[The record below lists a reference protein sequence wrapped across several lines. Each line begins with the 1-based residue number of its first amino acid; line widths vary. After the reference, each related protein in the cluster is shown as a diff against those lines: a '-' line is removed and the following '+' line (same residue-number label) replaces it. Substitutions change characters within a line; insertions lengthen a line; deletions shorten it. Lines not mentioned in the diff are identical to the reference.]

1 MDTDTEIANETS
13 WDVAYQA
20 VEMGAVDKREEE
32 EKVYKVFFSY
42 LIKARSPEHGMVRL
56 QEMLEDIKE
65 NKEEGEE
72 PTVDFKFRE
81 VDLDENQGMEIIFQ
95 GIK

>member
-1 MDTDTEIANETS
+1 
-13 WDVAYQA
+13 
-20 VEMGAVDKREEE
+20 
-32 EKVYKVFFSY
+32 
-42 LIKARSPEHGMVRL
+42 MVRL